1 MTMSHDYAGCAVEP
15 CVRCQDYGLGWSHG
29 KVKMRDEIV
38 AAAAERRH
46 AADCGCVP
54 CAAARAS
61 APLAAAHR
69 AGVSESVAVGR
80 RSRPRLPRLPAVGA
94 GRDAEGLTRGDRMF
108 SGQMRAVDGITLPSG
123 GRE

>member
-54 CAAARAS
+54 CAAVQEVLSRAKED
-61 APLAAAHR
+61 
-69 AGVSESVAVGR
+69 GVQGWWGS
-80 RSRPRLPRLPAVGA
+80 
-94 GRDAEGLTRGDRMF
+94 
-108 SGQMRAVDGITLPSG
+108 
-123 GRE
+123 